1 MFVFCE
7 CCWRDD
13 DWFEETIFAAEPKTE
28 LNNDGSNTVELSNW
42 GLAKAA
48 AANCNVAESHWIPD
62 GIPTWD
68 ERPRFDY
75 RNTMKKI
82 IFSFFSIIR
91 LIKQGITVKH
101 FERINIYLLIMSRS
115 KSCCWTSRCWWNRR
129 RWCSIRLWS
138 IWRWRRFLLLI
149 SSMRS

>member
-7 CCWRDD
+7 CCWRDDD

-28 LNNDGSNTVELSNW
+28 LNKDGSNTVELSNW

-48 AANCNVAESHWIPD
+48 AANCNVAESHWIPG

-75 RNTMKKI
+75 SRDKINKI
-82 IFSFFSIIR
+82 IFSFFLIIR
-91 LIKQGITVKH
+91 LIKQWITV
-101 FERINIYLLIMSRS
+101 N
-115 KSCCWTSRCWWNRR
+115 
-129 RWCSIRLWS
+129 
-138 IWRWRRFLLLI
+138 
-149 SSMRS
+149 